1 MDVKSKPIDVQ
12 RRHSQGKTMKKDLH
26 PNVVE
31 STVTCACGNTF
42 VTTSTKE
49 TIRVDICNECHPFYT
64 GSERQVDT
72 AGRIDKFKKRY
83 ALNS

>member
-1 MDVKSKPIDVQ
+1 
-12 RRHSQGKTMKKDLH
+12 MKKELH
-26 PNVVE
+26 PNTVE
-31 STVTCACGNTF
+31 CTVSCACGNTF
-42 VTTSTKE
+42 TTKSTKDA
-49 TIRVDICNECHPFYT
+49 IRVDICNECHPFYT

>member
-1 MDVKSKPIDVQ
+1 MDVKLKPIDVQ
-12 RRHSQGKTMKKDLH
+12 RRRSQGKIMKKDLH

-31 STVTCACGNTF
+31 CAVSCACGNAFT
-42 VTTSTKE
+42 TTSTKAA
-49 TIRVDICNECHPFYT
+49 IRVDICNECHPFYT
-64 GSERQVDT
+64 GSERQMDT

>member
-1 MDVKSKPIDVQ
+1 
-12 RRHSQGKTMKKDLH
+12 MKKDLH

-31 STVTCACGNTF
+31 CAVSCACGNTF
-42 VTTSTKE
+42 TTKSIKE
-49 TIRVDICNECHPFYT
+49 AIRVDICNECHPFYT

-83 ALNS
+83 ALN

>member
-1 MDVKSKPIDVQ
+1 
-12 RRHSQGKTMKKDLH
+12 MKKDLH

-31 STVTCACGNTF
+31 CAVSCACGNSF
-42 VTTSTKE
+42 TTKSIKE
-49 TIRVDICNECHPFYT
+49 AIRVDICNECHPFYT

-83 ALNS
+83 ALN

>member
-1 MDVKSKPIDVQ
+1 
-12 RRHSQGKTMKKDLH
+12 MKKELH
-26 PNVVE
+26 PNTVE
-31 STVTCACGNTF
+31 CTVSCACGNTF
-42 VTTSTKE
+42 TTKSTKE
-49 TIRVDICNECHPFYT
+49 TFRVDICSDCHPFYT

>member
-1 MDVKSKPIDVQ
+1 
-12 RRHSQGKTMKKDLH
+12 MKKDLH

-31 STVTCACGNTF
+31 CVVSCACGNTF
-42 VTTSTKE
+42 TTTSTKE
-49 TIRVDICNECHPFYT
+49 SIRVDICSACHPFYT

-83 ALNS
+83 SLN